1 MKLFRLSVLEDRV
14 CPETKWEEGKEH
26 LSVLFNQV
34 FLLSISEF
42 AALPSALLFSV
53 VGSALTGHSCANEM
67 GTLGPHCT
75 FGRQQQA
82 WHPSHCLGS
91 AAPGVYLLMEALQL
105 WSPLLLSKYMNNEAG
120 H

>member
-1 MKLFRLSVLEDRV
+1 MGVFEVEKIRMKLFRLVVLEDRV
-14 CPETKWEEGKEH
+14 CPETKWEGGKEH

-34 FLLSISEF
+34 FLLFISVF
-42 AALPSALLFSV
+42 AALSSALLFSV

-82 WHPSHCLGS
+82 WHPSHWGLSCTRCLPVNGCT
-91 AAPGVYLLMEALQL
+91 AALESFALV
-105 WSPLLLSKYMNNEAG
+105 
-120 H
+120 